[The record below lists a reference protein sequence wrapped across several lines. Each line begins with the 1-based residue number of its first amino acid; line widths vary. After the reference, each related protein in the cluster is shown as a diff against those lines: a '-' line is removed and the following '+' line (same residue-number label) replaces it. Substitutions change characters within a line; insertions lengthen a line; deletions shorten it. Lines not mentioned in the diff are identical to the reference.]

1 MTVNPESP
9 GVETITGDQLT
20 AAERE
25 RLVWMLDVARERVF
39 PSALGASENLLGESP
54 AQDFYFRLFLAHLL
68 TVANKCGVAAM
79 IGSID
84 DVWGFVD
91 DAYDKAK
98 RACGPKTRR
107 CARETVRQLL
117 SSQWRKNFDAQE
129 RAYTFDERDG
139 DWEPERGATV
149 AFSFTAGGESHPV
162 VISTTVR
169 MFRRD
174 DGSRI
179 DIVLPKVLPDAC
191 RIDPIETRALPHDDK
206 RLCEQSAVV
215 LQAIARL
222 LPEEPREL
230 TKQLRKLA
238 ESETADAE
246 RTQRFQT
253 ALGRLRRDGPSAD
266 AVEELHSILD
276 DPEPDIRQ
284 GHADVDKL
292 RNASPT
298 VRRDALARIRKI
310 AEGVLAC
317 LLIVFIVAYLMP
329 TPLGAAVRARVRH
342 FFDRIVGAP
351 AESQPSRSAHGAIS
365 VAPPLD
371 IQLLE
376 QRIDARET
384 TEFAYI
390 SSNIGAT
397 CVDGSLQAFG
407 QFLNVPNTPP
417 FVVLRNNEILNTV
430 DTVSNG
436 EVTFRDYNILANRAY
451 SYKLAK
457 LDPVSG
463 EYHSSSPKSTRTP
476 KCRPETATP
485 VLDTS
490 SVTPTEGGAPLTV
503 TCHAS
508 AHGPNGEGIQYQ
520 WSFGGGEELTTRR
533 ETINHTYKYR
543 QDEVVSL
550 TVLADGGGVLRA
562 AVQQPISIT
571 SGPRPPLLS
580 QVEEYKQFG
589 QGEAHPDGGP
599 VGTLFHFRVF
609 PRLSPVGARP
619 VLYRWSFD
627 ECRRRFDSRSPDPMP
642 PNADCASPRLSSPEY
657 QRRFTV
663 SGQYTAQV
671 EVTYDDGE
679 VDVVSVATVNVGLR
693 ERVWYSANGGMARA
707 GIPVPAGV
715 TDPDAYKPIKAPP

>member
-1 MTVNPESP
+1 MKT
-9 GVETITGDQLT
+9 
-20 AAERE
+20 
-25 RLVWMLDVARERVF
+25 
-39 PSALGASENLLGESP
+39 
-54 AQDFYFRLFLAHLL
+54 
-68 TVANKCGVAAM
+68 
-79 IGSID
+79 
-84 DVWGFVD
+84 
-91 DAYDKAK
+91 
-98 RACGPKTRR
+98 PK
-107 CARETVRQLL
+107 
-117 SSQWRKNFDAQE
+117 
-129 RAYTFDERDG
+129 
-139 DWEPERGATV
+139 
-149 AFSFTAGGESHPV
+149 H
-162 VISTTVR
+162 
-169 MFRRD
+169 
-174 DGSRI
+174 
-179 DIVLPKVLPDAC
+179 
-191 RIDPIETRALPHDDK
+191 
-206 RLCEQSAVV
+206 
-215 LQAIARL
+215 
-222 LPEEPREL
+222 L

-238 ESETADAE
+238 KSETADAE
-246 RTQRFQT
+246 RTLRFQ
-253 ALGRLRRDGPSAD
+253 ALLGRLRREGATVG
-266 AVEELHSILD
+266 AIEELQAILD

-292 RNASPT
+292 RNASPAE
-298 VRRDALARIRKI
+298 RRW
-310 AEGVLAC
+310 VLANLRQNVGKLTLC
-317 LLIVFIVAYLMP
+317 ILVAFIAAYFLP
-329 TPLGAAVRARVRH
+329 IPLGAAVRARVRH

-365 VAPPLD
+365 VIPPLD
-371 IQLLE
+371 FQLLE

-384 TEFAYI
+384 AEFAHI
-390 SSNIGAT
+390 SSNIGST

-407 QFLNVPNTPP
+407 QFLSVPNTPP

-436 EVTFRDYNILANRAY
+436 EVTLRDYNVVANRAY

-457 LDPVSG
+457 LDPVTG

-476 KCRPETATP
+476 VKCRPDTATP

-508 AHGPNGEGIQYQ
+508 AHGPDGEGIQYH
-520 WSFGGGEELTTRR
+520 WSFGGGEGLTTTR
-533 ETINHTYKYR
+533 ETITHTYKYR

-550 TVLADGGGVLRA
+550 TVLHDGGGVLPA

-589 QGEAHPDGGP
+589 EGEAHPDGGP
-599 VGTLFHFRVF
+599 IGTLFHFRVF

-679 VDVVSVATVNVGLR
+679 VDVVIVATVNVGLR
-693 ERVWYSANGGMARA
+693 ERVWYNDNGGMARA
-707 GIPVPAGV
+707 GILVPAGV
-715 TDPDAYKPIKAPP
+715 TDPDAYKPIKAPPEPPQ